1 MQNITKMFG
10 YLFAKNED
18 IPAGSAAIFFGFSS
32 ILWFVIGT
40 GTGSFNAAKLAFPD
54 FVTGIELFAFGHM
67 RQVHVMEV
75 IFGWISMAFA
85 MAMMYITPALGNTKL
100 WSEKLG
106 LWNCLLWNVGL
117 ALGLTLLWSGWTSG
131 REYTDFPWFIDLYI
145 LFFIVV
151 PLGINVWMTVLNRR
165 TQGIYTTNWFFAGAI
180 FMVGIVVLVGNLP
193 EYFHLTGLTEAY
205 LTWWHAHNIL
215 GLWIT
220 PVAAAIAYYT
230 IPKVTGNPLYS
241 HRIGHLHFWSIV
253 IFYSTPAA
261 HHLMSA
267 PLPEWL
273 KSFASVEGVLILVP
287 GIAFVSNI
295 LLTMHGK
302 WNMFVENLEIKFTVT
317 GCLMAIPLNMQGG
330 FQQTRAINWYI
341 HGTGWIVAHAHLAL
355 LGFSTFLEAAAVYFG
370 MQTLMKRKL
379 YSYTLGNFH
388 FWMLLIGFT
397 TYWVSMTI
405 AGLIQGA
412 GKIYE
417 VPYIDVVIAEHP
429 YMIARWVGGT
439 MVFMGNVVWLI
450 NMYLTAKSGTVIP
463 AGRMAHELAYER

>member
-1 MQNITKMFG
+1 MLQK

-18 IPAGSAAIFFGFSS
+18 IPAGTSSIFFAFSA
-32 ILWFVIGT
+32 IVWFVIGT
-40 GTGSFNAAKLAFPD
+40 GLGTFNAAKLGFPD
-54 FVTGIELFAFGHM
+54 WITGYQMFAFGKM
-67 RQVHVMEV
+67 RQVHVMAV

-85 MAMMYITPALGNTKL
+85 SAMMYITPALGNTKL

-106 LWNCLLWNVGL
+106 VWSCLNWNIGLAVGL
-117 ALGLTLLWSGWTSG
+117 ITLWMGMTSG
-131 REYTDFPWFIDLYI
+131 REYSDFIYPIDLI
-145 LFFIVV
+145 FLFFVLIPVS
-151 PLGINVWMTVLNRR
+151 LNVWMTIAHRR
-165 TQGIYTTNWFFAGAI
+165 TQGIYTTNWFFAASS
-180 FMVGIVVLVGNLP
+180 FMFIIVLLVGNLP

-205 LTWWHAHNIL
+205 LTWWNAHNIL

-230 IPKVTGNPLYS
+230 IPKITGNPLYS

-261 HHLMSA
+261 HHLMAA

-287 GIAFVSNI
+287 AIAFVSNI
-295 LLTMHGK
+295 LLTMQGK
-302 WNMFVENLEIKFTVT
+302 WNMFVENIETRFTVT
-317 GCLMAIPLNMQGG
+317 GVLLAIPLNMQGG
-330 FQQTRAINWYI
+330 FQQTRSINWYI

-355 LGFSTFLEAAAVYFG
+355 LGFSTFIEVAAVYYG

-379 YSYTLGNFH
+379 YSLALANFH
-388 FWMLLIGFT
+388 FWMLLIGFSI
-397 TYWVSMTI
+397 YWISMTI

-417 VPYIDVVIAEHP
+417 VPYIDIVVAEHP
-429 YMIARWVGGT
+429 YMIARWFGGT
-439 MVFMGNVVWLI
+439 LVFLGNCVWLY
-450 NMYLTAKSGTVIP
+450 NMYMTARVGTPLP

>member
-1 MQNITKMFG
+1 MFK

-18 IPAGSAAIFFGFSS
+18 IPTGAAAIYFGYSS
-32 ILWFVIGT
+32 IIWFVIGT
-40 GTGSFNAAKLAFPD
+40 GLGSFNAAKLGFPD
-54 FVTGIELFAFGHM
+54 FVTGSFVFACGHM
-67 RQVHVMEV
+67 RQVHVMAV

-85 MAMMYITPALGNTKL
+85 MAMMYITPIIGNTKL

-117 ALGLTLLWSGWTSG
+117 SLGLILMWTFGIESG
-131 REYTDFPWFIDLYI
+131 REYSDFPWPIDLYI
-145 LFFIVV
+145 AFLIFL
-151 PLGINVWMTVLNRR
+151 PLAINVWMTIKNRR
-165 TQGIYTTNWFFAGAI
+165 TQGIYTTNWFFAAAT
-180 FMVGIVVLVGNLP
+180 FMVAIVFLVGNSP
-193 EYFHLTGLTEAY
+193 EFFHLTGLTEAY
-205 LTWWHAHNIL
+205 LTWWFAHNVL

-241 HRIGHLHFWSIV
+241 HRIGHLHFWSV
-253 IFYSTPAA
+253 VVFYSTPAA

-287 GIAFVSNI
+287 AIAFVSNI
-295 LLTMHGK
+295 LLTMQGK

-317 GCLMAIPLNMQGG
+317 GVLMAIPLNMQGG

-355 LGFSTFLEAAAVYFG
+355 LGFSTFMEVAAVYLG
-370 MQTLMKRKL
+370 MQTLMRRKL
-379 YSYTLGNFH
+379 YSIALGNFH
-388 FWMLLIGFT
+388 YWMLLIGFS
-397 TYWVSMTI
+397 TYWISMTI

-417 VPYIDVVIAEHP
+417 VPYIDVVVAEHP
-429 YMIARWVGGT
+429 YMIARWIGGT
-439 MVFMGNVVWLI
+439 MVFTGNLVWLY
-450 NMYLTAKSGTVIP
+450 NMWMTARAGTVIP
-463 AGRMAHELAYER
+463 AGRQPHELAYER

>member
-1 MQNITKMFG
+1 MLK

-18 IPAGSAAIFFGFSS
+18 IPSGSAAVFFGFSS
-32 ILWFVIGT
+32 IVWFVIGT
-40 GTGSFNAAKLAFPD
+40 GLGSFNAAKLAFPD
-54 FVTGIELFAFGHM
+54 FVTGNEFFSFGHL
-67 RQVHVMEV
+67 RQVHVMIV

-85 MAMMYITPALGNTKL
+85 TAMMYITPALGNTKL

-106 LWNCLLWNVGL
+106 LWNCMLWNVGL
-117 ALGLTLLWSGWTSG
+117 TLGLTILWAGITSG
-131 REYTDFPWFIDLYI
+131 REYSDFPWPIDLY
-145 LFFIVV
+145 LATCVFI
-151 PLGINVWMTVLNRR
+151 PLGVNVWMTILKRR
-165 TQGIYTTNWFFAGAI
+165 TQGIYTTNWFFAAAT
-180 FMVGIVVLVGNLP
+180 FMVIIVFLIGNLP
-193 EYFHLTGLTEAY
+193 EFFHLTGLTEAY
-205 LTWWHAHNIL
+205 LTWWFAHNVL

-253 IFYSTPAA
+253 VFYSTPAA

-287 GIAFVSNI
+287 AIAFVTNI
-295 LLTMHGK
+295 LMTMQGK
-302 WNMFVENLEIKFTVT
+302 WYMFVENIEVRFTVT
-317 GCLMAIPLNMQGG
+317 GCLLAIPLNMQGG

-355 LGFSTFLEAAAVYFG
+355 LGFSTFIEVASVYFG
-370 MQTLMKRKL
+370 LQTLMKRKL
-379 YSYTLGNFH
+379 YSITLANLH
-388 FWMLLIGFT
+388 FWLLLIGFSV
-397 TYWVSMTI
+397 YWVSMTI

-429 YMIARWVGGT
+429 YMIARWLGGT
-439 MVFMGNVVWLI
+439 MVFTGNVLWLY
-450 NMYLTAKSGTVIP
+450 NMWMTARKGTVVP
-463 AGRMAHELAYER
+463 QGRMPHELAYER

>member
-1 MQNITKMFG
+1 MFK
-10 YLFAKNED
+10 YLLAKNED
-18 IPAGSAAIFFGFSS
+18 IPPGAASAYFGFSS
-32 ILWFVIGT
+32 IVWFVIGT
-40 GTGSFNAAKLAFPD
+40 GLGAFNAAKLAFPD
-54 FVTGIELFAFGHM
+54 FVHGLEFVSFGHM
-67 RQVHVMEV
+67 RQVHVHAV

-85 MAMMYITPALGNTKL
+85 MAMMYMTPALGNTKL

-106 LWNCLLWNVGL
+106 LWNAFLWNVGL
-117 ALGLTLLWSGWTSG
+117 SLGLTVLWAGMSSG
-131 REYTDFPWFIDLYI
+131 REYSDFPWWIDIYI
-145 LFFIVV
+145 LLFMAI
-151 PLGINVWMTVLNRR
+151 PLGLNVWMTIIHRR
-165 TQGIYTTNWFFAGAI
+165 TQGIYTTNWFFAAAT
-180 FMVGIVVLVGNLP
+180 FMLIIVFIVGNLP

-205 LTWWHAHNIL
+205 LTWWFAHNVL

-241 HRIGHLHFWSIV
+241 HRIGHLHFWSV
-253 IFYSTPAA
+253 VVFYSTPAA

-287 GIAFVSNI
+287 AIAFVSNI
-295 LLTMHGK
+295 LLTMQGK

-317 GCLMAIPLNMQGG
+317 GALLAIPLNMQGG

-355 LGFSTFLEAAAVYFG
+355 LGFSTFMEVAGVYLG
-370 MQTLMKRKL
+370 LQVILKRKL
-379 YSYTLGNFH
+379 YSITLGNIH
-388 FWMLLIGFT
+388 YWCLLIGFT
-397 TYWVSMTI
+397 IYWVSMTI

-429 YMIARWVGGT
+429 YMIARWLGGSL
-439 MVFMGNVVWLI
+439 VFMGNCVWLY
-450 NMYLTAKSGTVIP
+450 NMWMTARAGSLVPK
-463 AGRMAHELAYER
+463 GRMPHELAYER

>member
-1 MQNITKMFG
+1 MLK

-18 IPAGSAAIFFGFSS
+18 IPDGAAAVYFGFSA
-32 ILWFVIGT
+32 ITWFVIGT
-40 GTGSFNAAKLAFPD
+40 GLGAFNASKLAFPD
-54 FVTGIELFAFGHM
+54 FVTGLEFVSFGHM
-67 RQVHVMEV
+67 RQVHVHAV
-75 IFGWISMAFA
+75 IIGWISMAFA

-106 LWNCLLWNVGL
+106 IWNALLWNVGL
-117 ALGLTLLWSGWTSG
+117 SLGLTLLWAGMTSG
-131 REYTDFPWFIDLYI
+131 REYSDFPWFIDLY
-145 LFFIVV
+145 VV
-151 PLGINVWMTVLNRR
+151 FLVVMPLGINVWKTIIHRK
-165 TQGIYTTNWFFAGAI
+165 TQGIYTTNWFFASAV
-180 FMVGIVVLVGNLP
+180 FMVGVVFLVGNLP

-205 LTWWHAHNIL
+205 LTWWFAHNVL

-230 IPKVTGNPLYS
+230 IPKVSGNPLYS
-241 HRIGHLHFWSIV
+241 HRIGHLHFWSV
-253 IFYSTPAA
+253 VVFYSTPAA

-287 GIAFVSNI
+287 AVAFVSNI
-295 LLTMHGK
+295 LLTMQGK
-302 WNMFVENLEIKFTVT
+302 WNMFVENLEIRFTVT
-317 GCLMAIPLNMQGG
+317 ACLMAIPLNMQGG

-355 LGFSTFLEAAAVYFG
+355 LGFSTFAEVAAVYLG
-370 MQTLMKRKL
+370 LQTLMKRKL
-379 YSYTLGNFH
+379 YSLTLGNLH
-388 FWMLLIGFT
+388 FWFLLIGFT

-417 VPYIDVVIAEHP
+417 VPYIDVVMAEHP
-429 YMIARWVGGT
+429 YMIARWIGGSL
-439 MVFMGNVVWLI
+439 VFTGNCVWLY
-450 NMYLTAKSGTVIP
+450 NMWMTARAGTVVP
-463 AGRMAHELAYER
+463 EGRMPHELAYER